1 MRSGFVKSAA
11 FAAMALFAM
20 NTSAMSAE
28 QIKIAGDPCTIPV
41 AKKIGEAFTKK
52 TGVEVV
58 TVQGK
63 CRTGVSEVLGGKV
76 DIGVSTFNFG
86 EGQLD
91 KSLVDTIVGKAPII
105 LIVNKSNP
113 VSNITNDQLKGIL
126 AGTIR
131 NWKELGGKDME
142 IKNVLLQPCV
152 TETMSHQ
159 AEQYGKDINRLK
171 PEKPANPVAQTNE
184 LVEQDEAAV
193 GPQLYGYETGNVKA
207 LTIDGVLPDAATL
220 ESKYSYFENY
230 NMITKGAPTGA
241 VKAYIEF
248 AQTPEGQKILAG
260 MKHVPQQNDHHAH
273 AH

>member
-1 MRSGFVKSAA
+1 MRNRFMTGAA
-11 FAAMALFAM
+11 LAVAALFAM
-20 NTSAMSAE
+20 NTSAMSAG
-28 QIKIAGDPCTIPV
+28 QIKIAGDPCTVPV

-58 TVQGK
+58 VVQGK

-86 EGQLD
+86 DDQLD
-91 KSLVDTIVGKAPII
+91 KSLVDTVVAKAPII
-105 LIVNKSNP
+105 LIVNKNNP
-113 VSNITNDQLKGIL
+113 VNNITNDQLKGIL

-131 NWKELGGKDME
+131 NWKELGGKDVE

-159 AEQYGKDINRLK
+159 AEHFGHDINKLK

-184 LVEQDEAAV
+184 LIEQDEAAV
-193 GPQLYGYETGNVKA
+193 GPQLFGYETGNVKV
-207 LTIDGVLPDAATL
+207 LTIDGVLPDETTL
-220 ESKYSYFENY
+220 GTKYSYFEDY

-241 VKAYIEF
+241 VKDYIEF
-248 AQTPEGQKILAG
+248 AQSQEGQKILATL
-260 MKHVPQQNDHHAH
+260 KHVPLHGAHMHAH
-273 AH
+273 

>member
-1 MRSGFVKSAA
+1 MRREFMTGAA
-11 FAAMALFAM
+11 LVAAALFAM
-20 NTSAMSAE
+20 TTPAMSAG
-28 QIKIAGDPCTIPV
+28 QIRIAGDPCTIPL

-52 TGVEVV
+52 AGVEVV
-58 TVQGK
+58 TVVGK

-86 EGQLD
+86 DDQLD
-91 KSLVDTIVGKAPII
+91 KSLTDTVIGKAPII
-105 LIVNKSNP
+105 LIVNKNNP
-113 VSNITNDQLKGIL
+113 VNNIANDQLKGVL

-159 AEQYGKDINRLK
+159 AEHFGHDINKLT
-171 PEKPANPVAQTNE
+171 PAKPANPVAQTNE
-184 LVEQDEAAV
+184 LIEQDEAAV
-193 GPQLYGYETGNVKA
+193 GPQLFGYETPGVKV
-207 LTIDGVLPDAATL
+207 LTIDGVLPDEKTL
-220 ESKYSYFENY
+220 GTKYTYFENY

-241 VKAYIEF
+241 VKEYIEF
-248 AQTPEGQKILAG
+248 AQSPEGQRIQAS
-260 MKHVPQQNDHHAH
+260 MKHVPLQHSHAS